1 MPAIKSFR
9 ELDVYRL
16 SAEASSRVFQ
26 MTKTFPREEMYSLTD
41 QIRRSARAVGAM
53 IAEGWGRRRYR
64 AVFINKLDEAIG
76 ETHESQAWLDTA
88 KAAGYI
94 AVETHKELD
103 AIFQRI
109 GAMLNRMIDRADDF
123 CKFASDT
130 DYRTKQP
137 VHTQSPSDH
146 IESRLTSHQSRGG
159 RARG

>member
-1 MPAIKSFR
+1 MAAIKTFR

-41 QIRRSARAVGAM
+41 QVRRSARAVCAM

-76 ETHESQAWLDTA
+76 ETHESQAWMD
-88 KAAGYI
+88 AARSSGYI
-94 AVETHKELD
+94 NAATHKELD
-103 AIFQRI
+103 ALFQRI

-130 DYRTKQP
+130 DYRTKQA
-137 VHTQSPSDH
+137 VGSESPNDN

-159 RARG
+159 RGNG